1 MNTTKSHRV
10 STSLRGAL
18 TLTWDLN
25 IRAIPTSLVW
35 AISLMF
41 IFQAPNIFLSLACSF
56 LCSVVSLLNCSL
68 VKFSHIRVKPR
79 LLITMP
85 EFHKLLLLN
94 SFLGGLFVAAL
105 SNVLNLKP
113 DSIWISLC
121 LTSVAITLFI
131 LWICMMLIYNPIFVT
146 KVASQSPSSSLELF
160 MLYAQKRKRE
170 LILVGVILVIF
181 TPVVFVFISI
191 ALTLTQALTLI
202 TLDELT
208 SNTTSEETIN
218 HG

>member
-1 MNTTKSHRV
+1 
-10 STSLRGAL
+10 
-18 TLTWDLN
+18 
-25 IRAIPTSLVW
+25 
-35 AISLMF
+35 
-41 IFQAPNIFLSLACSF
+41 
-56 LCSVVSLLNCSL
+56 
-68 VKFSHIRVKPR
+68 
-79 LLITMP
+79 MP
-85 EFHKLLLLN
+85 DFHKLLLLN
-94 SFLGGLFVAAL
+94 TLLGGLFVVAL

-113 DSIWISLC
+113 DSIWISVS

-131 LWICMMLIYNPIFVT
+131 LWICMMLIYSPIFVT

-160 MLYAQKRKRE
+160 MLYVQKRKRE
-170 LILVGVILVIF
+170 LVLVGVILVIF

-208 SNTTSEETIN
+208 SNTTSEAKIN